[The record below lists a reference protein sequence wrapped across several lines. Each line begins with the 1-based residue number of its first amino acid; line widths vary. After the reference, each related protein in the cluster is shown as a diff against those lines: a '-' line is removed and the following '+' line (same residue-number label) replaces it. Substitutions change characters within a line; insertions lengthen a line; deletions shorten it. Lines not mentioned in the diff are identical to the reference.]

1 MKMNRRDLKWY
12 KGFSKGLLC
21 WITIFIILT
30 FVFATFYE
38 IEKDRNEQLR
48 EEIESYPKYYRFA
61 EGTKIITN
69 YDLEEVNCGF
79 KGIDFEE
86 DYYCY
91 KDASSEVEE

>member
-1 MKMNRRDLKWY
+1 MKSNKRDLEWY
-12 KGFSKGLLC
+12 KGFTKGLLC
-21 WITIFIILT
+21 WITIFIIMSM
-30 FVFATFYE
+30 VFATLLIKEE
-38 IEKDRNEQLR
+38 IKNKQLR
-48 EEIESYPKYYRFA
+48 EKIESYPKYYRFA

-91 KDASSEVEE
+91 KDASSGGEE